1 MRRVFCTA
9 NLPHGGLGSRL
20 FAWANSVIF
29 SYKNNIPLLS
39 PRWYQLKTIGP
50 FLRKEEDKR
59 MYFNLFN
66 KKKGEMAA
74 FFRVLLKL
82 ISLKKK
88 LTVEMIS
95 KEFKNKKS
103 LLPQL
108 YVFEGEGNYFGS
120 LNGWNDLLL
129 KEIHEITKKK
139 WLDKVAE
146 FKEIPIGMHIRRGD
160 FTAVDETRIA
170 SLESVVVIQIPLPWY
185 VNTLKRIRAEQGRNV
200 PAYVCSDG
208 RYEEL
213 KELLDL
219 PNVTWIK
226 TGSAIGDI
234 LTLSK
239 SKLFL
244 SSQSSFSGWIS
255 YFGQM
260 PTLCYPGRLLG
271 YNLVN
276 KAGIYEFDPKNEFST
291 LEFQNILSL
300 VGTE

>member
-1 MRRVFCTA
+1 MRKVFCTA

-20 FAWANSVIF
+20 FAWANSVVF

-66 KKKGEMAA
+66 KKKGEMTA

-82 ISLKKK
+82 ISLKKT

-95 KEFKNKKS
+95 KEIK
-103 LLPQL
+103 
-108 YVFEGEGNYFGS
+108 
-120 LNGWNDLLL
+120 
-129 KEIHEITKKK
+129 KKK

-276 KAGIYEFDPKNEFST
+276 KAGIYEFDPKNEFSA
-291 LEFQNILSL
+291 LDFDSPQ
-300 VGTE
+300 

>member
-59 MYFNLFN
+59 IYCNLFN
-66 KKKGEMAA
+66 KKKGDISALPR
-74 FFRVLLKL
+74 FLLKL
-82 ISLKKK
+82 ISLKKV
-88 LTVEMIS
+88 LTLEMIS
-95 KEFKNKKS
+95 EEFKNKKS

-108 YVFEGEGNYFGS
+108 YVFEGEGDYFAS
-120 LNGWNDLLL
+120 LDGWNDLLL
-129 KEIHEITKKK
+129 KELQQITKKK
-139 WLDKVAE
+139 WLDKAAE

-160 FTAVDETRIA
+160 FTAVDETRLA
-170 SLESVVVIQIPLPWY
+170 SLDRSVVVQIPLRWY
-185 VNTLKRIRAEQGRNV
+185 VDTLKRFRSEQGRDV

-213 KELLDL
+213 KELLDV

-226 TGSAIGDI
+226 TGSAISDI
-234 LTLSK
+234 LSLSK
-239 SKLFL
+239 SKFFL
-244 SSQSSFSGWIS
+244 ASQSSFSGWIS
-255 YFGQM
+255 YLGQM
-260 PTLCYPGRLLG
+260 PTLCYPGRPLG

-276 KAGIYEFDPKNEFST
+276 KAGIYEFDPKNEFSA
-291 LEFQNILSL
+291 LDFDSPQ
-300 VGTE
+300 

>member
-1 MRRVFCTA
+1 MRKVFCTA

-20 FAWANSVIF
+20 FAWANSVVF

-66 KKKGEMAA
+66 KEKGEMAA

-103 LLPQL
+103 FLPQL

-129 KEIHEITKKK
+129 KELQQITKKK
-139 WLDKVAE
+139 
-146 FKEIPIGMHIRRGD
+146 
-160 FTAVDETRIA
+160 
-170 SLESVVVIQIPLPWY
+170 
-185 VNTLKRIRAEQGRNV
+185 
-200 PAYVCSDG
+200 
-208 RYEEL
+208 
-213 KELLDL
+213 
-219 PNVTWIK
+219 
-226 TGSAIGDI
+226 
-234 LTLSK
+234 
-239 SKLFL
+239 
-244 SSQSSFSGWIS
+244 
-255 YFGQM
+255 
-260 PTLCYPGRLLG
+260 
-271 YNLVN
+271 
-276 KAGIYEFDPKNEFST
+276 
-291 LEFQNILSL
+291 
-300 VGTE
+300 